1 MYLLYSTNIFPW
13 VYESSFQSVLS
24 HFEDSGSSCVC
35 KGYKKKNAN
44 KKQRDISIKE
54 SALTL
59 STLMCDN
66 IAPHVQLFFAQRSKV
81 VYETKWYS
89 CTL

>member
-1 MYLLYSTNIFPW
+1 LCFQVNVLVVTFRVEDAPLLLGCIW
-13 VYESSFQSVLS
+13 VA
-24 HFEDSGSSCVC
+24 SGYC
-35 KGYKKKNAN
+35 
-44 KKQRDISIKE
+44 ISIP
-54 SALTL
+54 LTL

-81 VYETKWYS
+81 VHETKWYS